1 MACQVRIMNLDSIRA
16 LVAAAGRGTRAGL
29 PYPKTLFPIQG
40 QPILIHILNLLA
52 PYDRYPAVIVSP
64 DGKGLIQSE
73 LDTRDLKSELIV
85 QPVPKGMGDAVLCL
99 ERSFAPPTE
108 HVLLVWGDIPFI
120 QPATIATLVS
130 RHIKN
135 NNDLSFATRIVDK
148 AYTVVRRDLK
158 GRVLDLEETRE
169 SGRLVTGGE
178 RDIGLFAFRRAPVL
192 ERLKKDVPEK
202 YGKQTGEHGF
212 LYIVRQLV
220 VQGLKVEALPIA
232 TELDLVSLNSLS
244 DVQPWLGKP

>member
-1 MACQVRIMNLDSIRA
+1 MKPASIRA

-29 PYPKTLFPIQG
+29 TYPKTLFPIQG

-64 DGKGLIQSE
+64 EGKGPIQSE
-73 LDTRDLKSELIV
+73 LDSRDLKSELIE

-99 ERSFAPPTE
+99 EHSLAPPTE

-120 QPATIATLVS
+120 QPATVATLVS
-130 RHIKN
+130 QHLKN
-135 NNDLSFATRIVDK
+135 NSDLSFATRVVEK
-148 AYTVVRRDLK
+148 AYTVVRRDPK

-169 SGRLVTGGE
+169 SGKPVEAGE
-178 RDIGLFAFRRAPVL
+178 RDIGLFVFRRTPVFECL
-192 ERLKKDVPEK
+192 GKDVPEK
-202 YGKQTGEHGF
+202 IGKHTGEHGF

-220 VQGLKVEALPIA
+220 VQGLQVAALPIA
-232 TELDLVSLNSLS
+232 TELDLVSLNSMR
-244 DVQPWLGKP
+244 DVDGYL